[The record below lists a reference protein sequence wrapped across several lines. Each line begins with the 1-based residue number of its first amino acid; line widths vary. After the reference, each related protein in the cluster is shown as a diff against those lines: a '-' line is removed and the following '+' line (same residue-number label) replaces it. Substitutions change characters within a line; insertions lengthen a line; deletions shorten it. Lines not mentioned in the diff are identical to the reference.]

1 MELPKPLAALAQD
14 LENWISKDE
23 ISLLAL
29 ESGYEIRETRLL
41 SGYHFLLIHLLG
53 AMDKGMS
60 SSLTQLSMQ
69 ASHLGLSVGR
79 KSLDDRYTSRSSLF
93 MKRVCQHLLHKRLG
107 QGVSLEVLDQFEGL
121 YVSDSTCVEL
131 PANFAASYKG
141 KNGGASEASLKL
153 DCTFDLK
160 SDWSRFMLRSGGS
173 SDQTRIF
180 GAPHGSLW
188 LRDLGYYKTDDFIGL
203 DKQNAF
209 FVSRARMGYPL
220 YLGAEGK
227 EKVDLEALVDQL
239 KPSQVVDRTIH
250 LGAEQRYP
258 FRLVIQRVPEEIAQ
272 QKRKELSRQKKDKGR
287 KVSARRLKLCALN
300 VYLTNLDPKEWSV
313 LEVQQLYKIR
323 WQIELIFKIWK
334 SELHLE
340 KVPKMKQ
347 ERFECHL
354 YALLIY
360 LTLNHRLIQQLKDYY
375 WNDQGI
381 ELSEIKLSKMI
392 QIRKWDL
399 QKMIIGSKCSASNF
413 IKVLYQSVL
422 RLARKDIRY
431 QNKNPLFHLC

>member
-1 MELPKPLAALAQD
+1 MELPKPLQSLATD
-14 LENWISKDE
+14 LENWISQDE
-23 ISLLAL
+23 ITLLAM
-29 ESGYEIRETRLL
+29 ESGYEIRDTRLL

-79 KSLDDRYTSRSSLF
+79 KSIDDRYTSRASLF
-93 MKRVCQHLLHKRLG
+93 MRRVCQHLLHKRLG
-107 QGVSLEVLDQFEGL
+107 QGASLQVLDQFEGI

-131 PANFAASYKG
+131 PAAFADLYKG
-141 KNGGASEASLKL
+141 KNGGASSASLKL

-160 SDWSRFMLRSGGS
+160 SDWSHFRLRSGGS

-180 GAPHGSLW
+180 GAPSNSLW
-188 LRDLGYYKTDDFIGL
+188 LRDLGYYKTDDFIGI
-203 DKQNAF
+203 DQQGAF
-209 FVSRARMGYPL
+209 FVSRARMNCHL
-220 YLGAEGK
+220 YVAQQGK
-227 EKVDLEALVDQL
+227 EKIELEELVDQL
-239 KPSQVVDRTIH
+239 EAGQLLDRTIY
-250 LGAEQRYP
+250 LGADLRYP
-258 FRLVIQRVPEEIAQ
+258 CRLVIQRVPEPIAQ
-272 QKRKELSRQKKDKGR
+272 KKRQQLSQQKKDKGR

-300 VYLTNLDPKEWSV
+300 AYLTNLSPAQWSG
-313 LEVQQLYKIR
+313 LEVQQLYKVR

-340 KVPKMKQ
+340 KVPKMKK

-360 LTLNHRLIQQLKDYY
+360 LTLNHRLIQQLKEYY
-375 WNDQGI
+375 WNEQGV

-392 QIRKWDL
+392 QVRKWDL
-399 QKMIIGSKCSASNF
+399 HKMILGVKQSASDF
-413 IKVLYQSVL
+413 IWALYQSVL
-422 RLARKDIRY
+422 SLGRKQVRY
-431 QNKNPLFHLC
+431 QNKNPLFHLR